1 MTTQNEITR
10 IRSFTVGLL
19 GAAALAAGLLLVR
32 QQKEPETERPSS
44 VPAGET
50 QPATISLDRIRAL
63 GY

>member
-1 MTTQNEITR
+1 MR
-10 IRSFTVGLL
+10 ALTVGLI

-32 QQKEPETERPSS
+32 EVRDDERAPRARD

-50 QPATISLDRIRAL
+50 HPATISLDRIRAQ